1 MNRTARILSNIA
13 LVICCVLAGVSVALS
28 QGTDLGT
35 IRGTVTD
42 PNGAAVVNA
51 TVRVT
56 DVATNTSRDLT
67 TNGEGNYEA
76 ANLKSGTYVV
86 TVNQQGFNT
95 TEILRNAESARV
107 RRALLLQLATPDPR
121 VLLAFGAV
129 ILLLRKMRALHESSG
144 VPAPHPVK
152 V

>member
-1 MNRTARILSNIA
+1 VEWIKKNVTGKQVVDGKKLVRCRAAAFA
-13 LVICCVLAGVSVALS
+13 LTMLCFFIGATQDALATPIHASTQQLLRQAQQPVMPYVPAQVGWKAPASEP
-28 QGTDLGT
+28 Q
-35 IRGTVTD
+35 
-42 PNGAAVVNA
+42 NGA
-51 TVRVT
+51 
-56 DVATNTSRDLT
+56 SF
-67 TNGEGNYEA
+67 
-76 ANLKSGTYVV
+76 
-86 TVNQQGFNT
+86 QGFNT

>member
-1 MNRTARILSNIA
+1 MSEEQAPASEP
-13 LVICCVLAGVSVALS
+13 
-28 QGTDLGT
+28 Q
-35 IRGTVTD
+35 
-42 PNGAAVVNA
+42 NGA
-51 TVRVT
+51 
-56 DVATNTSRDLT
+56 SF
-67 TNGEGNYEA
+67 
-76 ANLKSGTYVV
+76 
-86 TVNQQGFNT
+86 QGFNT